1 MTRENEMLRQK
12 LTDEARQWIEV
23 EYETRMDAASDEI
36 ETQANLGGNLFHDEI
51 IHKHVRDATAY
62 AGQEIK
68 RELEMESEKWIEE
81 EMKRRRER
89 IEKTELKYR
98 DENLD
103 ARFCGMDDH

>member
-23 EYETRMDAASDEI
+23 EYEARMDAASDEI

-62 AGQEIK
+62 AGQEIR

-81 EMKRRRER
+81 EMKRRGER